1 MIKFK
6 NYYEILGVTPD
17 SSNAEIKSAY
27 RRLARKYHPDVNPS
41 TAELFKDITEAYTTL
56 INPEKR
62 RQYNILNGFFENQ
75 KTKTS
80 SQKAEQEYK
89 EKTAT
94 EPNKKQ
100 EKDIKSDFGQKQKK
114 HSEKVFADTIND
126 IFKEFTKKEQKK
138 PEPQNGADITAD
150 VTINI
155 AEALKGTE
163 RSVNVLHTKLCPK
176 CQGRKFING
185 SKCSACDGKGEV
197 SEHRKITVK
206 IPAKIKNG
214 TKLRVKGEGNPG
226 KFGGKNGDLY
236 LNINIQGNSKIKYD
250 GLNVYYEVPITPFEA
265 VLGGE
270 IVVNT
275 LEGNIRLKI
284 PARTNS
290 GQKFRLSGQ
299 GVKQKNKS
307 GDIIVTVHIE
317 IPQSLSD
324 DEIKLYEKL
333 KKASSHNVRENLLND

>member
-17 SSNAEIKSAY
+17 STNAEIKSAY

-41 TAELFKDITEAYTTL
+41 SSELFKDITEAYTTL

-62 RQYNILNGFFENQ
+62 KQYNILNGFFETP

-80 SQKAEQEYK
+80 SQKAQQEYK
-89 EKTAT
+89 EKTT
-94 EPNKKQ
+94 TDPDNKERNYKSSF
-100 EKDIKSDFGQKQKK
+100 EKTKNYSD
-114 HSEKVFADTIND
+114 KVFTDTIND

-138 PEPQNGADITAD
+138 KEELKNGTDITAD
-150 VTINI
+150 VTLSI
-155 AEALKGTE
+155 AEALKGTT
-163 RSVNVLHTKLCPK
+163 RTVNVLHTELCPK
-176 CQGRKFING
+176 CKGRKFING
-185 SKCSACDGKGEV
+185 TKCAKCQGTGEK
-197 SEHRKITVK
+197 SEYRKITVK

-214 TKLRVKGEGNPG
+214 TKLRVKGEGNRG
-226 KFGGKNGDLY
+226 LNGGKDGDLY
-236 LNINIQGNSKIKYD
+236 LIVKIEGNSKVKYD
-250 GLNVYYEVPITPFEA
+250 GLNVHYNVPITPYEA

-270 IVVNT
+270 IDVQT
-275 LEGNIRLKI
+275 FEGMIKLKL
-284 PARTNS
+284 PKHTNS
-290 GQKFRLSGQ
+290 GQKFRLAGQ

-307 GDIIVTVHIE
+307 GDIIITVHIE

-333 KKASSHNVRENLLND
+333 KKISSHNVRENLLND

>member
-27 RRLARKYHPDVNPS
+27 RALARKYHPDVNPA
-41 TAELFKDITEAYTTL
+41 TADLFKDITEAYTTL

-62 RQYNILNGFFENQ
+62 RQYNILNGFFETA

-89 EKTAT
+89 EKTTT
-94 EPNKKQ
+94 EPNK
-100 EKDIKSDFGQKQKK
+100 EKNIKSQFEKKEK

-138 PEPQNGADITAD
+138 PEPQDGADITAD

-163 RSVNVLHTKLCPK
+163 RTVNVLHTKLCPK

-185 SKCSACDGKGEV
+185 AKCALCNGKGEV
-197 SEHRKITVK
+197 SEHRKIKVK

-214 TKLRVKGEGNPG
+214 AKLRVKGEGNSG
-226 KFGGKNGDLY
+226 KYGGKCGDLY
-236 LNINIQGNSKIKYD
+236 LNINIQGNSRIKYD
-250 GLNVYYEVPITPFEA
+250 GLNVYYEVPIEPFEA

-270 IVVNT
+270 IVINT
-275 LEGNIRLKI
+275 LEGKIKLKL
-284 PARTNS
+284 PANTAS

-333 KKASSHNVRENLLND
+333 KKASSHRVSENLLND